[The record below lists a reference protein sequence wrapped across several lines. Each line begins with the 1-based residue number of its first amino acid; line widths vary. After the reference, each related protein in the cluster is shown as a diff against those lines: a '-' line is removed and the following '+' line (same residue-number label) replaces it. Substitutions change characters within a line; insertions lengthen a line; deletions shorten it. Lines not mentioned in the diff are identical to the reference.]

1 LEVTRRPALQHAF
14 YKSSKEKSHLSL
26 LSWHRTIMATRVA
39 FVSGAARGM
48 GRVIAWKL
56 ANDGFDVAINDIAT
70 SLGGLEETASIIASA
85 GE

>member
-1 LEVTRRPALQHAF
+1 
-14 YKSSKEKSHLSL
+14 
-26 LSWHRTIMATRVA
+26 MATGVV

-48 GRVIAWKL
+48 GRVIARKL

-70 SLGGLEETASIIASA
+70 SLAGLEETASIIASA